1 MVCVRYER
9 DHIINNG
16 RTYNLQV
23 LVTIYTILV
32 SLTVLA
38 PTTILAGAKTYGA
51 TKPYT
56 YEQQIR
62 RGEREAPKLVTAR
75 RVYRGFIGGNQVCIY
90 IGAKNS
96 NETIVTGKDDWC
108 PGSMQV
114 PYSPN
119 PNFNWRETVK
129 KMKETSKK
137 H

>member
-1 MVCVRYER
+1 MATLLGIHMV
-9 DHIINNG
+9 
-16 RTYNLQV
+16 TAV
-23 LVTIYTILV
+23 LV
-32 SLTVLA
+32 
-38 PTTILAGAKTYGA
+38 PTNVLAGAKQYGA
-51 TKPYT
+51 KKPYT

-75 RVYRGFIGGNQVCIY
+75 RVYRGFIGDNQVCIY
-90 IGAKNS
+90 VGAKNS

-119 PNFNWRETVK
+119 PNFDWRETVQ
-129 KMKETSKK
+129 KMKSTAKK

>member
-1 MVCVRYER
+1 MIYVFV
-9 DHIINNG
+9 
-16 RTYNLQV
+16 
-23 LVTIYTILV
+23 VTALLSWTD
-32 SLTVLA
+32 A
-38 PTTILAGAKTYGA
+38 LAGAKTYGA

-56 YEQQIR
+56 YDQQIR
-62 RGEREAPKLVTAR
+62 RGEREQVKMTVAR
-75 RVYRGFIGGNQVCIY
+75 RVYRGFIGDNQVCIY
-90 IGAKNS
+90 VGAKNS

-119 PNFNWRETVK
+119 PDFNWRETVK

>member
-1 MVCVRYER
+1 MQE
-9 DHIINNG
+9 HG
-16 RTYNLQV
+16 RSYNLQI
-23 LVTIYTILV
+23 LVTIYTVLV
-32 SLTVLA
+32 SLVVLA

-56 YEQQIR
+56 YDQQIR
-62 RGEREAPKLVTAR
+62 RGEREQVKMTVAR
-75 RVYRGFIGGNQVCIY
+75 RVYRGFIGDNQVCIY
-90 IGAKNS
+90 VGAKNS

-119 PNFNWRETVK
+119 PDFNWRETVK